1 MKLREIRTGLKRR
14 YINRN
19 NLRKIF
25 TDWDR
30 GGNGY
35 IRPEDVQEV
44 LEDFGVPVNSKE
56 SAALVATANTS
67 KTGYLNLSEFIEF
80 VFPNTDVLDQV
91 RSSRIGSSESAAGRL
106 LGELQDKAAKV
117 KRESKQGQLKANIK
131 KYLPVLASDLIEAGD
146 RVSLAAFTQAI
157 MRLRIPSA
165 FWDEASLKQLYMEAG
180 GSAEGLDTREFVRS
194 IRQFDGSTQP
204 RRTSSLAEEGSFDL
218 SIAKALHSKAKSAS
232 QITKSRLKQLLTEI
246 EAKTFDRG
254 NKRTFQVF
262 KLFDA
267 DGDGEG

>member
-14 YINRN
+14 YISRN

-25 TDWDR
+25 SEWDR

-44 LEDFGVPVNSKE
+44 LQEFGIPVNSKE

-67 KTGYLNLSEFIEF
+67 KTGCLDLSEFIEF
-80 VFPNTDVLDQV
+80 VSLNTDVLDQEH
-91 RSSRIGSSESAAGRL
+91 SSRIGATDSAGRL
-106 LGELQDKAAKV
+106 LGELQDNAAKV
-117 KRESKQGQLKANIK
+117 KRVGKPGQLKANIK
-131 KYLPVLASDLIEAGD
+131 KHLPILASDLIEAGD
-146 RVSLAAFTQAI
+146 RVSLAAFTQAV
-157 MRLRIPSA
+157 MKLRIASTVCN
-165 FWDEASLKQLYMEAG
+165 EASLKQLYVEAG

-194 IRQFDGSTQP
+194 IRQSDGTTQP
-204 RRTSSLAEEGSFDL
+204 RRTSPLAEEASSFDL
-218 SIAKALHSKAKSAS
+218 SNAKSLHIKAKSAS

-246 EAKTFDRG
+246 EAKSFEDHQRSSH
-254 NKRTFQVF
+254 VF

-267 DGDGEG
+267 DRDGEG